1 MISNRRNRMLL
12 TLVSPGCSVLV
23 LWNFEKNIL
32 TNVKHERSKI
42 KYSLMHNRSNGF
54 ATNSYF
60 LVPISLQPMDVG
72 DLRYFKLWILSEINI
87 LSLKYQWFPPSGC
100 QDIVFEN
107 LSSWQR
113 LYFLLGIIILNC
125 SDFCTSKD
133 PE

>member
-1 MISNRRNRMLL
+1 
-12 TLVSPGCSVLV
+12 
-23 LWNFEKNIL
+23 
-32 TNVKHERSKI
+32 
-42 KYSLMHNRSNGF
+42 MHNRSNGF
-54 ATNSYF
+54 ATKIV
-60 LVPISLQPMDVG
+60 LVPISLQPMDVV

-87 LSLKYQWFPPSGC
+87 LSLKYQWFPLSGC